1 MIKKY
6 VDWLKKYWSNFF
18 TPQGLAI
25 YITTV
30 LVSNVVAKTLSAFF
44 SKKADEQIKK
54 LEEKDGK
61 RDVVRE
67 ARIEANYNQAQIVT
81 GAVAGTILS
90 VISMILITKLPLKK
104 GDK

>member
-6 VDWLKKYWSNFF
+6 VEWLKHYWSNFF

-30 LVSNVVAKTLSAFF
+30 LVSNVVGKTLSAFF

-54 LEEKDGK
+54 LEVENGK
-61 RDVVRE
+61 RDYELE
-67 ARIEANYNQAQIVT
+67 ARIESNYNQAQIIT
-81 GAVAGTILS
+81 GAVAGTVIS
-90 VISMILITKLPLKK
+90 VISMILISKLPLKK